1 MRIKLQLYVQQEAQI
16 QRRKEQQ
23 IGEAESWNP
32 TTTTRELIV
41 TRLILAATEA
51 LKPGSRLYVGIVDA
65 IREDHIRAAKCFIED
80 TAVLSALA
88 EEIEVECGR
97 LASILG
103 AAQVTTSK
111 NRVYEGD
118 CDGC

>member
-1 MRIKLQLYVQQEAQI
+1 MFSKKHRYKGGRNNKSVRLSHGTQPP
-16 QRRKEQQ
+16 R
-23 IGEAESWNP
+23 P
-32 TTTTRELIV
+32 RELIV

-65 IREDHIRAAKCFIED
+65 IREDHIRGAKCFIED

-111 NRVYEGD
+111 NRGYEGD
-118 CDGC
+118 CDRC